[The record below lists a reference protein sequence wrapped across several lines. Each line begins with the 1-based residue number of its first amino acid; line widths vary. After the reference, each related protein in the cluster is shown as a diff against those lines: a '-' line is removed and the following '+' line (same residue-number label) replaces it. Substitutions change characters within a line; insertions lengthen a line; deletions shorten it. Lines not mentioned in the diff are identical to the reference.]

1 MKRQEEEKLYEQKKC
16 GRKGILMRLCRESVL
31 DEMQEQ
37 KLLHIEKNSFWFLYG
52 MLFLVI
58 LIQISMGGRLRE
70 AGAEMVCFMAV
81 SVFMVF
87 SCLRQGIWDRRLRA
101 DWKTNL
107 RVSCVSAFIV
117 ALCSFLGIPRRNLS
131 TEMFIGVTIMCVIIT
146 YVVTFAVLCICSHFY
161 RKRKEALEN
170 GEDD

>member
-1 MKRQEEEKLYEQKKC
+1 M
-16 GRKGILMRLCRESVL
+16 GLCQESVL

-52 MLFLVI
+52 MLFLAI
-58 LIQISMGGRLRE
+58 IIQVGMGGRLRE
-70 AGAEMVCFMAV
+70 SGAEMICFMAV
-81 SVFMVF
+81 SVFLVF

-107 RVSCVSAFIV
+107 KVSGISAFVV
-117 ALCSFLGIPRRNLS
+117 ALCSLLGIPRRNLS
-131 TEMFIGVTIMCVIIT
+131 AKMFIGVTILCVA
-146 YVVTFAVLCICSHFY
+146 VTFAVTFTVLGVCSHFY

-170 GEDD
+170 EEDD